1 MTLNS
6 CGERRCKKNVQT
18 QMPKVWEQQDSARLY
33 ANAVVSA
40 IVWHLQPFVRSLQ
53 LVIQWICI
61 AGPVGEARE
70 SPSLVSH
77 FEGSK
82 TGHVQAISGKSFS
95 RLLPVLSNLRFGM
108 NKTRILLITIVGL
121 VAVLSV
127 LAQEQSQAT
136 PPSQSPAIDLQ
147 GVRNYLLGP
156 GDVLD
161 VRVFGQPDLNTMAE
175 VDSDGNIVSLPFLE
189 TPIRAMCLTEK
200 QVQKSIATAY
210 AAYIK
215 KPQVSVRI
223 SQRNSRPPATMYG
236 AVRNPMLITMM
247 RRVRLHELIAR
258 SGGVTERASGTIQV
272 IHTEA
277 EMCPQPGEVV
287 QLVSATSVDSQM
299 ESFKLRELGS
309 ESGDPFI
316 RPGDVVIVTEG
327 EPVYVTGAVLAPQ
340 PIFMKDQLTLGRAI
354 AMAGGAQR
362 LANTGEVHI
371 YRKKDG
377 LIGQEDLVYNYD
389 AIKKGRDKDVLLQP
403 YDIIDVR
410 NSGSFSQKN
419 LKELFLNMSKGTMGF
434 LPQRILY

>member
-1 MTLNS
+1 
-6 CGERRCKKNVQT
+6 
-18 QMPKVWEQQDSARLY
+18 
-33 ANAVVSA
+33 
-40 IVWHLQPFVRSLQ
+40 
-53 LVIQWICI
+53 
-61 AGPVGEARE
+61 
-70 SPSLVSH
+70 
-77 FEGSK
+77 
-82 TGHVQAISGKSFS
+82 
-95 RLLPVLSNLRFGM
+95 M

-127 LAQEQSQAT
+127 LAQDQTQAPT
-136 PPSQSPAIDLQ
+136 PAIDLQ

-161 VRVFGQPDLNTMAE
+161 VRVFGQSDLNTLAE
-175 VDSDGNIVSLPFLE
+175 IDGDGNVSSLPFLE
-189 TPIRAMCLTEK
+189 KPIRAMCLTEK
-200 QVQKSIATAY
+200 EVQRTIATAY

-215 KPQVSVRI
+215 NPQVSVRI
-223 SQRNSRPPATMYG
+223 SQRNSRPPATLYG
-236 AVRNPMLITMM
+236 AVHNPMLITMM

-258 SGGVTERASGTIQV
+258 SGGITERASGTVQV
-272 IHTEA
+272 IHTQP
-277 EMCPQPGEVV
+277 EMCPQVGEVV
-287 QLVSATSVDSQM
+287 MKRVSGTTSV
-299 ESFKLRELGS
+299 ESDIEYFKLRELGT

-362 LANTGEVHI
+362 LANTSDVHI

-377 LIGQEDLVYNYD
+377 AIGQEDLKYNYD

-410 NSGSFSQKN
+410 NAGAFSGKN
-419 LKELFLNMSKGTMGF
+419 LKDLFLNMSKSSIGF
-434 LPQRILY
+434 LPQRVLY

>member
-1 MTLNS
+1 
-6 CGERRCKKNVQT
+6 
-18 QMPKVWEQQDSARLY
+18 
-33 ANAVVSA
+33 
-40 IVWHLQPFVRSLQ
+40 
-53 LVIQWICI
+53 
-61 AGPVGEARE
+61 
-70 SPSLVSH
+70 
-77 FEGSK
+77 
-82 TGHVQAISGKSFS
+82 
-95 RLLPVLSNLRFGM
+95 M

-121 VAVLSV
+121 IAVLSV
-127 LAQEQSQAT
+127 LAQEQSPV
-136 PPSQSPAIDLQ
+136 PPSSQSPAIDLQ

-161 VRVFGQPDLNTMAE
+161 VRVFGQPDLSSKAE
-175 VDSDGNIVSLPFLE
+175 VDSDGNISSLPFLE
-189 TPIRAMCLTEK
+189 KPIRAQCLTEK
-200 QVQKSIATAY
+200 EVQKSIATAY

-215 KPQVSVRI
+215 NPQVSVRI
-223 SQRNSRPPATMYG
+223 AERNSRPPATLYG
-236 AVRNPMLITMM
+236 AVRTPMLITMM

-258 SGGVTERASGTIQV
+258 SGGVTERASGTVQV
-272 IHTEA
+272 IHTQA
-277 EMCPQPGEVV
+277 EMCPEPGEVV
-287 QLVSATSVDSQM
+287 MQRVSATASGDGQI
-299 ESFKLRELGS
+299 ETFKLRDLGK

-316 RPGDVVIVTEG
+316 RPGDIVIVTEG

-377 LIGQEDLVYNYD
+377 EIGQEDLTYNYD

-410 NSGSFSQKN
+410 NSGSFSGKN
-419 LKELFLNMSKGTMGF
+419 LKDLFLNMTKGTVGF